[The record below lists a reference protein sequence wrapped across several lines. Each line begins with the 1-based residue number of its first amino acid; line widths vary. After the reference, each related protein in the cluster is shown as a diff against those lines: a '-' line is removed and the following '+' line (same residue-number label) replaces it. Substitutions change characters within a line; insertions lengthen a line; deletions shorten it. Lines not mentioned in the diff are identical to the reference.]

1 MKTKLKN
8 FLAASSQYVQA
19 CKDNLESFTKFFFF
33 DENKVKKL
41 SCCIKPIC
49 AGVQRQFGV
58 VYQVLFFGN
67 FMIFPKKKDS

>member
-33 DENKVKKL
+33 
-41 SCCIKPIC
+41 
-49 AGVQRQFGV
+49 
-58 VYQVLFFGN
+58 GN
-67 FMIFPKKKDS
+67 FMVFPKKKDS